1 MKKPL
6 IFLALLVILAISL
19 SAYTPRVIAPEK
31 GYTVPALSIES
42 NDSVIS
48 LSDFR
53 GKYLLLTFWASTDA
67 ASRVRCNEYESLV
80 DQSAKVCQLS
90 INLDRNERL
99 FKEIVSND
107 NLNPTHQHNLPP
119 SKADGV
125 LAEFNLSS
133 TLRTFLI
140 DPEGR
145 IISVNPSLDEIA
157 AL

>member
-67 ASRVRCNEYESLV
+67 ASRIRCNEYESLV
-80 DQSAKVCQLS
+80 DQSAKVRQLS
-90 INLDRNERL
+90 VNLDKNERL

-107 NLNPTHQHNLPP
+107 NLNPAHQHNLPP

-125 LAEFNLSS
+125 LAEFNLNS
-133 TLRTFLI
+133 TLKTFLI

-145 IISVNPSLDEIA
+145 IVSVNPSLDEIA

>member
-67 ASRVRCNEYESLV
+67 ASRIRCNEYESLV
-80 DQSAKVCQLS
+80 DQSANVRQLS

-99 FKEIVSND
+99 FKEIVCND
-107 NLNPTHQHNLPP
+107 NLNPAHQHNLPP

-125 LAEFNLSS
+125 LSEFNLSS

>member
-67 ASRVRCNEYESLV
+67 ASRIRCNEYESLV
-80 DQSAKVCQLS
+80 DQNAKVRQLS
-90 INLDRNERL
+90 VNLDRNERL

-107 NLNPTHQHNLPP
+107 NLNPAHQHNLSP

-125 LAEFNLSS
+125 LAEFNLNS
-133 TLRTFLI
+133 TLKTFLI